1 MANTLIVSSVN
12 TVSLNGRA
20 FQVLSHALPSPSIPG
35 HVFPKII
42 KRIHSS
48 SPTSPTVWVN
58 LLHAVPGRFNLADL
72 PTSPPETPGQPF
84 GASDDYFTTKFFSS
98 AVTAVDYESGVK
110 PTALGQHRPLAAP
123 ETINLS
129 IVERYIPPSSINEF
143 VNLFNTRGPSLLV
156 DRLVE
161 LAPNNGCLVFIY
173 PTLQGAQTFA
183 NNYLGPILDPLL
195 RTMCVV
201 NGYSADLS
209 EAIGRMPAIPHL
221 LPFDTMRR
229 RALALCT
236 ELNGGAAH
244 IRKRLSQAE
253 GASATGTFT
262 LVHAATHQVTLE
274 RKIWADWWIKQEK
287 TRVRNEVGQYFAK
300 ARQYKEGEVA
310 EKMPIQVVRE
320 VLDGVEKRPVNRMDA
335 VVNMGFEVGVFVVR
349 RG

>member
-1 MANTLIVSSVN
+1 M
-12 TVSLNGRA
+12 
-20 FQVLSHALPSPSIPG
+20 
-35 HVFPKII
+35 
-42 KRIHSS
+42 
-48 SPTSPTVWVN
+48 WVN
-58 LLHAVPGRFNLADL
+58 LLHAVPGRFNIADL

-110 PTALGQHRPLAAP
+110 PTALSQHHPLAAP

-143 VNLFNTRGPSLLV
+143 ANLFSTRGPSLLV

-183 NNYLGPILDPLL
+183 NNYLGPVLDPLL
-195 RTMCVV
+195 RTICVI

-209 EAIGRMPAIPHL
+209 EAVGRMPALPHL
-221 LPFDTMRR
+221 LSFDVMRR
-229 RALALCT
+229 RALALCM

-244 IRKRLSQAE
+244 VRKRLRQAE
-253 GASATGTFT
+253 DAPPAGSFT
-262 LVHAATHQVTLE
+262 LVHAARHAVVLE
-274 RKIWADWWIKQEK
+274 RKIWVDWWVKQEK
-287 TRVRNEVGQYFAK
+287 TRIRNEVGQYFAK
-300 ARQYKEGEVA
+300 ARKYKEGDVA

-320 VLDGVEKRPVNRMDA
+320 VLEGVEKRQVEELQEA
-335 VVNMGFEVGVFVVR
+335 AMGIEVGVFVVR
-349 RG
+349 RD